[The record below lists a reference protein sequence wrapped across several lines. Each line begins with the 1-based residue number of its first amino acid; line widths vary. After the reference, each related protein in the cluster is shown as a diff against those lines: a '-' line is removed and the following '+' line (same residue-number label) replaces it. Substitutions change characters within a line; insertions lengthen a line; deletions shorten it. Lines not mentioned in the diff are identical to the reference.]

1 VEYAVGDIRPHPSS
15 SAERDFEIAYQQVWL
30 FTLRNSPAMMP
41 DTLRKSRS
49 EGPSGS
55 QYFRGDDPR
64 VKQRLGALAVSVGFQ
79 TEEAKDLAAQDG
91 EYRLAAQLVNR
102 ADIGD
107 TIAEE
112 ATQRIANILRSA
124 QQQPSE
130 SAALGGLA
138 HSTFAGEKWLPA
150 ERRCG
155 KPFDD
160 DHELDR
166 HSLFLPMMHVMP
178 DQPSENVSTFYC
190 KWEMFRAFFGLPKVG
205 SNTRFLRWK
214 PNMLSDACREFQR
227 RSRLLSEHA
236 CACSSKSR

>member
-1 VEYAVGDIRPHPSS
+1 
-15 SAERDFEIAYQQVWL
+15 
-30 FTLRNSPAMMP
+30 
-41 DTLRKSRS
+41 
-49 EGPSGS
+49 
-55 QYFRGDDPR
+55 
-64 VKQRLGALAVSVGFQ
+64 VSVGIH
-79 TEEAKDLAAQDG
+79 TKEAEDLAAQDA
-91 EYRLAAQLVNR
+91 EHRLAAQLVKR
-102 ADIGD
+102 TEIGD
-107 TIAEE
+107 AV
-112 ATQRIANILRSA
+112 AGDVTQRIATILRSA
-124 QQQPSE
+124 QQQSSE
-130 SAALGGLA
+130 SAALGDSSLA
-138 HSTFAGEKWLPA
+138 TFAGEEWLPLK
-150 ERRCG
+150 RRCG